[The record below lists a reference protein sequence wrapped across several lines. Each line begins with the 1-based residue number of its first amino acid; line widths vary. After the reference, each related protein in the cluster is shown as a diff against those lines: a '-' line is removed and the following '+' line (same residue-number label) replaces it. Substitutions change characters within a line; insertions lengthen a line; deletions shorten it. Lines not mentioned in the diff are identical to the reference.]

1 MDLGGAGVA
10 LLAILLS
17 WLVYGRRPM
26 KAGERDPLRRSLGP
40 IFTGMLNKWWVDEA
54 YRAAILDRYIDLSHF
69 LSDVIDTRFW
79 HDWFHDKVLA
89 GTYNFLSRIA
99 LNRYADERGIDAFFD
114 ELGQWTKGIAAG
126 LRGMQNGFVR
136 SYALFVLLGVVA
148 MLGYLLIK

>member
-1 MDLGGAGVA
+1 
-10 LLAILLS
+10 
-17 WLVYGRRPM
+17 M
-26 KAGERDPLRRSLGP
+26 KAGEPDPLRRALGP
-40 IFTGMLNKWWVDEA
+40 VFSGMLNKWWVDEA
-54 YRAAILDRYIDLSHF
+54 YRAAFLDRYIDLSHF